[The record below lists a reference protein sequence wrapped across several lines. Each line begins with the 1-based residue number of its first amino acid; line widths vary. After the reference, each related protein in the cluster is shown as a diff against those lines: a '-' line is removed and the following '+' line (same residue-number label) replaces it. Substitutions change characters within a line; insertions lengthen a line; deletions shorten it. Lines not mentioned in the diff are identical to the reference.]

1 MKHFCERMFRY
12 SVKMEHLL
20 FQIAFCGVILPGSQR
35 DEAPMGVYTDFRERL
50 IAQYGAMSPQ
60 LQRVARYMLDHPDDV
75 ALKSMRALA
84 LAVDVPPSTIN
95 RLMKTIGIESYQEF
109 RLGYQNRLRDMP
121 ASYAGRARQ
130 LQHRRVGSEMITPS
144 NDAVRGGENDLINE
158 ILHQEHGNLVRSYG
172 VEMRAALMA
181 ACTHIEGARRVFV
194 LGRRAAFPAAF
205 QFAYAYR
212 LFGDNLTLVDGAAGT
227 FGDQLRGIGRRD
239 VMLAVCLS
247 PYTNDTLQMVDYAV
261 AQKTT
266 LISVTDSDV
275 SPLARHASVN
285 LVVADA
291 SPSFFQSF
299 TAAVSIMQALVAL
312 LVARGGETAL
322 QQIAVAEK
330 QLSVFDTY
338 WQDQGPKRNNRS

>member
-1 MKHFCERMFRY
+1 
-12 SVKMEHLL
+12 
-20 FQIAFCGVILPGSQR
+20 
-35 DEAPMGVYTDFRERL
+35 MGAYTDFRERL
-50 IAQYGAMSPQ
+50 IAGYGVMSPQ
-60 LQRVARYMLDHPDDV
+60 LQRAARYMLDHPDDV

-84 LAVDVPPSTIN
+84 VSADVPPSTIV
-95 RLMKTIGIESYQEF
+95 RLMKTIGVNGYQEF

-130 LQHRRVGSEMITPS
+130 LQHRGVGGETAINQGDVVS
-144 NDAVRGGENDLINE
+144 GGENELIDE

-172 VEMRAALMA
+172 ADMRAALIA

-194 LGRRAAFPAAF
+194 LGRRGAFPAAF

-212 LFGDNLTLVDGAAGT
+212 LFGDNLTLVDGVAGT
-227 FGDQLRGIGRRD
+227 FSDQLRGMGRRD
-239 VMLAVCLS
+239 VMLAVCFS
-247 PYTNDTLQMVDYAV
+247 PYTNDTLQMVDYAL
-261 AQKTT
+261 AQKSTI
-266 LISVTDSDV
+266 ISVTDSDV

-285 LVVADA
+285 LVVSDA

-299 TAAVSIMQALVAL
+299 TAAVSIMQALVTL

>member
-1 MKHFCERMFRY
+1 
-12 SVKMEHLL
+12 
-20 FQIAFCGVILPGSQR
+20 
-35 DEAPMGVYTDFRERL
+35 MGAYTDLRERL
-50 IAQYGAMSPQ
+50 IAEYGAMSPQ
-60 LQRVARYMLDHPDDV
+60 LQRAARYMLDHPDDV

-84 LAVDVPPSTIN
+84 LSADVPPSTIV
-95 RLMKTIGIESYQEF
+95 RLMKTIGIDGYQEF

-130 LQHRRVGSEMITPS
+130 LQHRGVAGEMTMNHGDVVS
-144 NDAVRGGENDLINE
+144 GDENALIDE
-158 ILHQEHGNLVRSYG
+158 ILDQEHGNLARSYSP
-172 VEMRAALMA
+172 EMRAALIA
-181 ACTHIEGARRVFV
+181 ACAHIEGARRVFV
-194 LGRRAAFPAAF
+194 LGRRGAFPAAF

-227 FGDQLRGIGRRD
+227 FGDQLRGMGRRD

-247 PYTNDTLQMVDYAV
+247 PYTNDTLQMVDYAL
-261 AQKTT
+261 AQKST
-266 LISVTDSDV
+266 IINVTDSDV
-275 SPLARHASVN
+275 SPIARHASVN
-285 LVVADA
+285 LVVSDA

-299 TAAVSIMQALVAL
+299 TAAVSVMQALVTL

-338 WQDQGPKRNNRS
+338 WQDSGPKRNNRS

>member
-1 MKHFCERMFRY
+1 
-12 SVKMEHLL
+12 
-20 FQIAFCGVILPGSQR
+20 
-35 DEAPMGVYTDFRERL
+35 MGAYTDFRERL
-50 IAQYGAMSPQ
+50 IAEYGAMSPQ
-60 LQRVARYMLDHPDDV
+60 LQRAARYMLDHPDDV

-84 LAVDVPPSTIN
+84 VSADVPPSTIV

-130 LQHRRVGSEMITPS
+130 LQHRGVAGEMAMNLGDTVSSSENT
-144 NDAVRGGENDLINE
+144 LIDE

-172 VEMRAALMA
+172 PEMRSALIN
-181 ACTHIEGARRVFV
+181 ACTLIENARRVFV
-194 LGRRAAFPAAF
+194 LGRRGAFPAAF

-227 FGDQLRGIGRRD
+227 FGDQLRGMGRRD

-247 PYTNDTLQMVDYAV
+247 PYTNDTLQMVDYAL
-261 AQKTT
+261 AQKSAV
-266 LISVTDSDV
+266 ISVTDSDV

-285 LVVADA
+285 LVISDA

-299 TAAVSIMQALVAL
+299 TAAVSVMQALVTL

-338 WQDQGPKRNNRS
+338 WQDSGPKRNTRS